1 MEPSLIPLDRMGEGE
16 SGVVTQMKLSG
27 SIRRRLQDLGLIDGT
42 AITCCKRAPSGDPVA
57 YWFRGT
63 VVALRNE
70 DARQI
75 WILPCRTP

>member
-1 MEPSLIPLDRMGEGE
+1 MNPDMIPLDCMGEGE
-16 SGVVTQMKLSG
+16 SGIVEKMRLSG
-27 SIRRRLQDLGLIDGT
+27 TIRRRMQDLGLIDGT
-42 AITCCKRAPSGDPVA
+42 AITCCKKAPGGNPVA

-75 WILPCRTP
+75 FIRRCCGT